1 MRVNV
6 FISESIGGE
15 PPQLLILSLEPEAA
29 IPHRLQHLEW
39 RHFATTMTDD
49 KLLGASSAQVESALA
64 KDGYALVSPTG

>member
-6 FISESIGGE
+6 FISASTDGE
-15 PPQLLILSLEPEAA
+15 PPQLLVLSLGPEAV
-29 IPHRLQHLEW
+29 IPRHLQHLEW

-49 KLLGASSAQVESALA
+49 KLLGASSVDVESAIA